1 MANWLVEAAT
11 GSTRNRLLTA
21 AAAVVL
27 AVLLIGPFFRGIP
40 IVGQSFL
47 FYLMF
52 WTGLALA
59 INLVFGFTGYIPF
72 GYFAFY
78 GVGSYGFAM
87 SYLHLD
93 VPLPVAVVVGG
104 VFGLLLGVV
113 FLPMFRLE
121 GIYFAIANFA
131 GAYAIRIGIN
141 LTPDDL
147 TGGATGLELASAYA
161 PLQSYY
167 AVLVVTVAVV
177 LATVWLLGSRFGVML
192 MAIRDDPIAAET
204 SGINRGRIRSYAWL
218 LSTVFAGLFGAIDAW
233 NTAIVDPTSS
243 FDVLLSVKP
252 LLYAIFGGPG
262 TLLGP
267 ILGSGSLYFV
277 DTLLWRALPL
287 GSYFLTGLVLTLV
300 VLVLPRGIMGE
311 LEYRKLSLSGIV
323 DGLSTYWKKVVN

>member
-1 MANWLVEAAT
+1 MANWLVGAALE
-11 GSTRNRLLTA
+11 STRNRVLS
-21 AAAVVL
+21 VL
-27 AVLLIGPFFRGIP
+27 AVLTLLVLLIGPFFRGIP
-40 IVGQSFL
+40 IISQSFL

-59 INLVFGFTGYIPF
+59 INVVFGFTGYIPF

-87 SYLHLD
+87 SYLHLN
-93 VPLPVAVVVGG
+93 VPLPVAVLVGG
-104 VFGLLLGVV
+104 AFGLVTGVV

-131 GAYAIRIGIN
+131 GAYAIRIAIN

-167 AVLVVTVAVV
+167 AVLVVTVGVV
-177 LATVWLLGSRFGVML
+177 LVTAWLLRSRLGVML

-218 LSTVFAGLFGAIDAW
+218 LSTVFAGLYGAIDAW
-233 NTAIVDPTSS
+233 NTAIVDPASS

-267 ILGSGSLYFV
+267 VLGAGSLYFV
-277 DTLLWRALPL
+277 DTLIWRALPL
-287 GSYFLTGLVLTLV
+287 GSYLLTGLVLMLV
-300 VLVLPRGIMGE
+300 VLVLPRGIIGE
-311 LEYRKLSLSGIV
+311 LEYRKLSLSGV
-323 DGLSTYWKKVVN
+323 AVSLKKNWNRVVS

>member
-1 MANWLVEAAT
+1 MADWLVGAVFE
-11 GSTRNRLLTA
+11 SRRNRVL
-21 AAAVVL
+21 AAVAGL
-27 AVLLIGPFFRGIP
+27 ALVVLLMGPFFRGIP
-40 IVGQSFL
+40 IIGQSFL

-93 VPLPVAVVVGG
+93 APLPLAVLVGG
-104 VFGLLLGVV
+104 LFGLLTGVV

-131 GAYAIRIGIN
+131 GAYAIRIGVN
-141 LTPDDL
+141 LTPDEL

-161 PLQSYY
+161 PMQSYY
-167 AVLVVTVAVV
+167 AVLIVTVAVV
-177 LATVWLLGSRFGVML
+177 VVTAWLLRSRLGVML
-192 MAIRDDPIAAET
+192 VAIRDDPIAAET
-204 SGINRGRIRSYAWL
+204 SGINRARIRSYAWL

-233 NTAIVDPTSS
+233 NTAIVDPSSS

-267 ILGSGSLYFV
+267 VLGSTSLYAV
-277 DTLLWRALPL
+277 DTLIWRALPL
-287 GSYFLTGLVLTLV
+287 GSFFLTGLVLMLV
-300 VLVLPRGIMGE
+300 VLVLPRGIIGE
-311 LEYRKLSLSGIV
+311 LEYRKLSLAGV
-323 DGLSTYWKKVVN
+323 LDGLSEYWRRVVS